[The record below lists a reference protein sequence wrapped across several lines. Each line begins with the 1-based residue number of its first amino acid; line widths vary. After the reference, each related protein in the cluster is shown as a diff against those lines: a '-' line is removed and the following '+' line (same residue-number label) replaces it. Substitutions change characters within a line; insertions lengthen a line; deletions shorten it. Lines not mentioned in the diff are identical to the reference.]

1 MFQGVIM
8 VYGYARVSTAEQN
21 LDRQL
26 EAFKEFGVD
35 KVFSDKISGKNFE
48 RDNYIKMLDELKA
61 GDLLVIKSID
71 RLGRNYEMIIEE
83 WRKITH
89 DIQADIVVIDM
100 PLLDTRDKEKGLTG
114 KFISDLVLQILS
126 YVAETERNN
135 IKKRQAEGIR
145 IAKEKG
151 VHLGRPKYKLPNNFN
166 EVFNQYNKMEITLEQ
181 ALDTLNMTSS
191 TFYKYAFKMG
201 FTKTRTKKC
210 KITSEEF
217 IKVYND
223 YNSGKISIKEV
234 LQLLN
239 ISNSTFYR
247 YAMRMGFVKTRT
259 KKCNITSEE
268 FIKVYNGYNTN
279 KISIKDAL
287 KLLNI
292 CGTTFYKYAKK
303 FGIYNKKNTTPN
315 KLCKPQKVSK
325 KPKIPKLPKKPKIYK
340 KYILESEFITKEFT
354 NKKDICD
361 ELKICS
367 QTLQKYFKGKHT
379 IINRLGITIE
389 EIKE

>member
-1 MFQGVIM
+1 M

-71 RLGRNYEMIIEE
+71 RLGRNYEMIIDE

-151 VHLGRPKYKLPNNFN
+151 VHMGRPRCKLPSNFN
-166 EVFNQYNKMEITLEQ
+166 EVFN
-181 ALDTLNMTSS
+181 
-191 TFYKYAFKMG
+191 
-201 FTKTRTKKC
+201 
-210 KITSEEF
+210 
-217 IKVYND
+217 D
-223 YNSGKISIKEV
+223 YNENLVSLE
-234 LQLLN
+234 
-239 ISNSTFYR
+239 
-247 YAMRMGFVKTRT
+247 
-259 KKCNITSEE
+259 
-268 FIKVYNGYNTN
+268 
-279 KISIKDAL
+279 DAL
-287 KLLNI
+287 KLLNMSKA
-292 CGTTFYKYAKK
+292 TFYNNVKKMGLIITREPEYKIPNNARKYIAKQGIVSK
-303 FGIYNKKNTTPN
+303 EYLSTKQICKDFGISY
-315 KLCKPQKVSK
+315 
-325 KPKIPKLPKKPKIYK
+325 
-340 KYILESEFITKEFT
+340 YILMKYLKGGYTKI
-354 NKKDICD
+354 NK
-361 ELKICS
+361 
-367 QTLQKYFKGKHT
+367 
-379 IINRLGITIE
+379 LGITIE

>member
-1 MFQGVIM
+1 M

-89 DIQADIVVIDM
+89 DKQADIVVIDM

-151 VHLGRPKYKLPNNFN
+151 VHLGRPKYKLPDNFN

-181 ALDTLNMTSS
+181 ALDTLDMTSS

-201 FTKTRTKKC
+201 FVKTRKPNKKC
-210 KITSEEF
+210 KIGSEEF
-217 IKVYND
+217 TKVYND
-223 YNSGKISIKEV
+223 YISGKISIKKV

-247 YAMRMGFVKTRT
+247 YA
-259 KKCNITSEE
+259 
-268 FIKVYNGYNTN
+268 
-279 KISIKDAL
+279 
-287 KLLNI
+287 
-292 CGTTFYKYAKK
+292 KK
-303 FGIYNKKNTTPN
+303 FGLK
-315 KLCKPQKVSK
+315 
-325 KPKIPKLPKKPKIYK
+325 
-340 KYILESEFITKEFT
+340 ITKV
-354 NKKDICD
+354 N
-361 ELKICS
+361 
-367 QTLQKYFKGKHT
+367 
-379 IINRLGITIE
+379 
-389 EIKE
+389 